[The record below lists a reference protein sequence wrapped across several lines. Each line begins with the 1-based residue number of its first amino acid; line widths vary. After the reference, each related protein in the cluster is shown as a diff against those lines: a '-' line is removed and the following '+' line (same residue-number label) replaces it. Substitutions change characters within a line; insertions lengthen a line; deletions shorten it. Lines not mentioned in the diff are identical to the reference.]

1 MLSPAAPRG
10 NRNGDF
16 RVDARVKTMSDTSQ
30 PPTKSGRRVLDRAE
44 LIEIAGADAIAFA
57 HAQFSSDVTGLA
69 AGAWQ
74 WSAWLTAQGRVH
86 AVFALLRVAQDR
98 LLLWLPLGGARV
110 MRDALARYVLRAKVR
125 LDVHADWALCEGG
138 AMPSGR
144 GVVDIDGGFA
154 FALEGSRVAW
164 LGAAL
169 DSTADPRAIEKW
181 RLADIATGL
190 PWITPA
196 TQDEFVPQALAL
208 ERLDAI
214 RFDKGCFPGQEI
226 AARLHFR
233 GGVKQTLRRVT
244 LRGGGEVS
252 AGLRIESSGVLAGV
266 VLYGAL
272 SEPETFHALAVVN
285 DATTDSTSLVSANEH
300 DVELHDDRFI

>member
-10 NRNGDF
+10 NRDEDF
-16 RVDARVKTMSDTSQ
+16 GGDARVKTMPDMSQ
-30 PPTKSGRRVLDRAE
+30 TPTQSSRRVLDRAE

-57 HAQFSSDVTGLA
+57 HAQFSSDVAGLA
-69 AGAWQ
+69 AGEWQ

-86 AVFALLRVAQDR
+86 AVFALLRVDPDR

-110 MRDALARYVLRAKVR
+110 MRAALARYVLRAKVR

-144 GVVDIDGGFA
+144 SVVDIDGGFA
-154 FALEGSRVAW
+154 FALKDSRVAC
-164 LGAAL
+164 LRSTP
-169 DSTADPRAIEKW
+169 DSTADPRAVDAW
-181 RLADIATGL
+181 RLADVAAGL
-190 PWITPA
+190 PWLAPA
-196 TQDEFVPQALAL
+196 TQDEFVPQALDL
-208 ERLDAI
+208 ERIDAI

-233 GGVKQTLRRVT
+233 GGVKQRLRRVS
-244 LRGGGEVS
+244 LRGAGEVP
-252 AGLRIESSGVLAGV
+252 AGLRIESSGVLAGI

-272 SEPETFHALAVVN
+272 SEPEIFRALAVIN
-285 DATTDSTSLVSANEH
+285 DATSDGASFVSANKH
-300 DVELHDDRFI
+300 AVELHD